1 MTPDE
6 VQRRVAHIRHLAA
19 LPVPDN
25 ASAHEEQDALLVDV
39 LRGMEKGRVSAE
51 EFRAVA
57 TEALTVLDLDFSRW
71 YA

>member
-6 VQRRVAHIRHLAA
+6 VQRRVEQVRHIAA
-19 LPVPDN
+19 PPIPDN
-25 ASAHEEQDALLVDV
+25 ESAHEEQDALLVDV
-39 LRGMEKGRVSAE
+39 LRAMEKGRVDAG

-57 TEALTVLDLDFSRW
+57 TEALKILDVDFLRW